1 MLIVTVRLSTGVHR
15 LPDDF
20 RPRRKRTPNTYN
32 DMKPEKF
39 RQLSLQKTPEPWP
52 RRFSLFME
60 SIVR

>member
-39 RQLSLQKTPEPWP
+39 RQLSLQKNAGTIAPA
-52 RRFSLFME
+52 FFFFL
-60 SIVR
+60 I

>member
-39 RQLSLQKTPEPWP
+39 RQLSLQKMPEP
-52 RRFSLFME
+52 
-60 SIVR
+60 